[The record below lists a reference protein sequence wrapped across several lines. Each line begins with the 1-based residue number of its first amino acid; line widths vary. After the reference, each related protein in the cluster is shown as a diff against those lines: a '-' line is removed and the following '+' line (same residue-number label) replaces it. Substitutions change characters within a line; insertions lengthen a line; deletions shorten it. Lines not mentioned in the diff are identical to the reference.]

1 MKCVIDRKK
10 YDTETAKLVGSWSN
24 GLSSSDFDYCCEKL
38 YLKTT
43 GEFFLYGEGGPMSR
57 YAVSCGQNE
66 WSGGAQIIPLEPEKA
81 QAWAEEH
88 LTADEFE
95 EIFGAV
101 SEGDADKR
109 TVTYSLPGSAI
120 NKIRSKSLE
129 TGLTFSEVVAKAIEA
144 L

>member
-1 MKCVIDRKK
+1 MKKIINGRR
-10 YDTETAKLVGSWSN
+10 YDTDTAKNLGYDSYNGSVT
-24 GLSSSDFDYCCEKL
+24 DFAYWEETL
-38 YLKTT
+38 YQKRT

-109 TVTYSLPGSAI
+109 TVTYSLPESVI
-120 NKIRSKSLE
+120 SKIRSKSLD